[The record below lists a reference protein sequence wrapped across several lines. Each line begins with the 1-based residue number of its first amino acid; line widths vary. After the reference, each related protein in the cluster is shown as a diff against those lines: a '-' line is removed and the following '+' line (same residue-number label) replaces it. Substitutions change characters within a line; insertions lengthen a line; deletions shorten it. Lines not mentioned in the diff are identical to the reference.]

1 MTNLVT
7 IPEIVYNRL
16 MEIASKAGDEQVMQ
30 AAEAL
35 KVRTN
40 SLESCPRDGTPV
52 VFHTRMSLRFMPYK
66 AKHRIAQGQTGRWQY
81 FAEGQWVKLDHEPVG
96 TWTPAP

>member
-16 MEIASKAGDEQVMQ
+16 MEIASTSGDDQIMQ
-30 AAEAL
+30 AAEIT
-35 KVRTN
+35 KVCTN
-40 SLESCPRDGTPV
+40 SLESCPMDGTPV

-66 AKHRIAQGQTGRWQY
+66 AKHRVAAGQVGRWQY
-81 FAEGQWVKLDHEPVG
+81 FAEGQWVKLDHAPEG
-96 TWTPAP
+96 TWSPTP

>member
-7 IPEIVYNRL
+7 IPEVVYNRL
-16 MEIASKAGDEQVMQ
+16 MEIASEAGDEKIMA
-30 AAEAL
+30 AAEGT
-35 KVRTN
+35 KVFTL
-40 SLESCPRDGTPV
+40 SLESCPKDGTPL

-81 FAEGQWVKLDHEPVG
+81 FDQGQWVKLDHEPVG
-96 TWTPAP
+96 TWSPTS